1 MSLPL
6 TERIAA
12 LPQGLRLAL
21 ILGAILIA
29 TLVLVPAVL
38 ALLRRLAR
46 RTRTPVDEIL
56 LRATATPIKLLVFT
70 LGARIAIDSFTLPPA
85 LAVWGGHL
93 TLVLGIGAVAFAVD
107 RAIRGLIAA
116 YIGTSDFL
124 QSSAGLLRLLTR
136 AAVYSLA
143 LLVLLG
149 SLGISIT
156 PLVASLGVGSLAV
169 ALALQP
175 SLQQMFAGLY
185 LVMDRPLRVGDFVR
199 IESGEEGQVE
209 AIGWRTVRIR
219 VLQDNVVIVPND
231 RMASSVI
238 FNYSQPG
245 PESLILLEVGVA
257 YDSDLDRVEAIAI
270 DVARSIALE
279 TGLTDATHAPRVR
292 FDKFGDSAIHIT
304 VVVRAQD
311 VLDRFEVKSALL
323 RRLHSRFR
331 AEGIVIPFP
340 MRTVQVE
347 TRPPEERPTS
357 IP

>member
-1 MSLPL
+1 MPLPL
-6 TERIAA
+6 ADRIAA
-12 LPQGLRLAL
+12 LPQSLRLAL
-21 ILGAILIA
+21 ILGAILLASLI
-29 TLVLVPAVL
+29 LVPAVL

-46 RTRTPVDEIL
+46 RARTPVDEVL
-56 LRATATPIKLLVFT
+56 LRATATPIKLLLFA
-70 LGARIAIDSFTLPPA
+70 LGARMALDAFDLPPSVA
-85 LAVWGGHL
+85 LWGGHL

-107 RAIRGLIAA
+107 RAVRGLIAA
-116 YIGTSDFL
+116 SIGASDFL
-124 QSSAGLLRLLTR
+124 QSSAGLLRLMAR
-136 AAVYSLA
+136 VSVFSLA

-185 LVMDRPLRVGDFVR
+185 LIMDRPIRVGDFVR
-199 IESGEEGQVE
+199 IETGEEGQIE

-245 PESLILLEVGVA
+245 PESLVVLQVGVA
-257 YDSDLDRVEAIAI
+257 YDSDLDKVEAIATE
-270 DVARSIALE
+270 VARSVATE
-279 TGLTDATHAPRVR
+279 TGLTDITHATRVR
-292 FDKFGDSAIHIT
+292 FDAFGDSAIQMTII
-304 VVVRAQD
+304 VRAND
-311 VLDRFEVKSALL
+311 VLDRFEIRSALL
-323 RRLHSRFR
+323 RRLHRRFR

-347 TRPPEERPTS
+347 GWSAERPPPT
-357 IP
+357 P

>member
-1 MSLPL
+1 MAVPL
-6 TERIAA
+6 IDRFAA

-21 ILGAILIA
+21 ILAAILIA
-29 TLVLVPAVL
+29 TLVVVPAVL
-38 ALLRRLAR
+38 ALLHRLAR
-46 RTRTPVDEIL
+46 RTRTHVDEIL
-56 LRATATPIKLLVFT
+56 ARAIATPLKILVFA
-70 LGARIAIDSFTLPPA
+70 LGARIALDSFTLPPT
-85 LAVWGGHL
+85 LTLWGGHL

-107 RAIRGLIAA
+107 RAVRGLIAA

-124 QSSAGLLRLLTR
+124 QSSAGLLRLMVR

-175 SLQQMFAGLY
+175 SMQQMFAGLY
-185 LVMDRPLRVGDFVR
+185 LVMDRPIRVGDFVR

-245 PESLILLEVGVA
+245 PESLVMLEVGVA
-257 YDSDLDRVEAIAI
+257 YDSDLDRVEAIAT
-270 DVARSIALE
+270 DVARSIAAE
-279 TGLTDATHAPRVR
+279 TGLTDVTHAPRVR
-292 FDKFGDSAIHIT
+292 FDRFGDSAIQMT
-304 VVVRAQD
+304 VIVRAND
-311 VLDRFEVKSALL
+311 VLDRFEIRSALL

-347 TRPPEERPTS
+347 HRSPEPPTATL
-357 IP
+357 

>member
-1 MSLPL
+1 M
-6 TERIAA
+6 
-12 LPQGLRLAL
+12 PQGLRLAL
-21 ILGAILIA
+21 TLGAILIA
-29 TLVLVPAVL
+29 SLILVPAVL

-46 RTRTPVDEIL
+46 RTHTPVDEIL
-56 LRATATPIKLLVFT
+56 LRAAATPIKILVFA
-70 LGARIAIDSFTLPPA
+70 LGARIALDTFALPPT
-85 LAVWGGHL
+85 LAQWGGHL
-93 TLVLGIGAVAFAVD
+93 ALVIGIGAVAFAVD

-116 YIGTSDFL
+116 YVGTSDFL
-124 QSSAGLLRLLTR
+124 HSSAGLLRLLAR
-136 AAVYSLA
+136 AAVFSLA

-149 SLGISIT
+149 SMGISIT

-185 LVMDRPLRVGDFVR
+185 LVMDRPIRVGDFVR

-209 AIGWRTVRIR
+209 TIGWRTVRIR

-245 PESLILLEVGVA
+245 PESLIALEVGVA
-257 YDSDLDRVEAIAI
+257 YDSDLDRVEAIATE
-270 DVARSIALE
+270 VARSVAVE
-279 TGLTDATHAPRVR
+279 TGLTDATHEPRVR
-292 FDKFGDSAIHIT
+292 FDKFGDSAIHLT
-304 VVVRAQD
+304 VIVRARD
-311 VLDRFEVKSALL
+311 VLDRFQVRSALL

-347 TRPPEERPTS
+347 SWPPERPTAN
-357 IP
+357 P